1 MAWLGPSVSGSSSAI
16 DRTACILTHL
26 TDAPGLPPP
35 LDGFELASS
44 EEEDEEDEE
53 DAVDDGDVDCGVDD
67 DADETGGGAAA
78 DKRFCHI
85 IKYIRSNLYSLPLQ
99 ETQLSVCTVSEKII
113 MNLQES
119 DLPSALI

>member
-1 MAWLGPSVSGSSSAI
+1 MDQP
-16 DRTACILTHL
+16 ACILTHL

-44 EEEDEEDEE
+44 EEEDEEEEE

-99 ETQLSVCTVSEKII
+99 ETQLSVCTG
-113 MNLQES
+113 
-119 DLPSALI
+119 

>member
-1 MAWLGPSVSGSSSAI
+1 MDQP
-16 DRTACILTHL
+16 ACILTHL

-44 EEEDEEDEE
+44 EEEDEEEEEEEE